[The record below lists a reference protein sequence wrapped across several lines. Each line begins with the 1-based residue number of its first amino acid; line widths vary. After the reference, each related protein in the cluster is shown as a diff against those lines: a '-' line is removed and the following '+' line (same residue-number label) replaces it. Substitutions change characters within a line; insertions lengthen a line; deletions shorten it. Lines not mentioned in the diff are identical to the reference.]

1 MTKQSCNVVDLVSS
15 KTSQIKY
22 CEECQEVHLIMG
34 PISLTLSVDHFKQL
48 ASDLGN
54 GVAELELSSTSSE
67 DPFQMLDPKVFHS

>member
-1 MTKQSCNVVDLVSS
+1 MTKQSCDVVDLVSS

-34 PISLTLSVDHFKQL
+34 PISLRLSADHFQQL
-48 ASDLGN
+48 ANDLGN
-54 GVAELELSSTSSE
+54 AVAELQLSTSTE